1 MGSEMCIRDR
11 YYDLGNTEKIQP
23 SYLVQKSKQMP
34 VDYFTTGRVGMSV
47 CGGWTTN
54 WIIDKEKYPRDWK
67 AGVLPMPHPEGED
80 PSVSVVVS
88 NVWIPAT
95 SKNKEKAFDVVKLF
109 AEKQYTLGYGR
120 IPARID
126 LTDDEIQDYIRDQIL
141 PALEPDGITVEDIQ
155 AMWFDPDVNIF
166 DEKPV
171 GTASTEIKNIIVD
184 ECGLYGIGEQSL
196 DDTVAHIKTKADA
209 AIETASK

>member
-1 MGSEMCIRDR
+1 
-11 YYDLGNTEKIQP
+11 
-23 SYLVQKSKQMP
+23 
-34 VDYFTTGRVGMSV
+34 
-47 CGGWTTN
+47 
-54 WIIDKEKYPRDWK
+54 
-67 AGVLPMPHPEGED
+67 MPHPEGED

-120 IPARID
+120 IPASID

>member
-1 MGSEMCIRDR
+1 M
-11 YYDLGNTEKIQP
+11 
-23 SYLVQKSKQMP
+23 
-34 VDYFTTGRVGMSV
+34 
-47 CGGWTTN
+47 
-54 WIIDKEKYPRDWK
+54 
-67 AGVLPMPHPEGED
+67 
-80 PSVSVVVS
+80 
-88 NVWIPAT
+88 
-95 SKNKEKAFDVVKLF
+95 KLF

-126 LTDDEIQDYIRDQIL
+126 LTDAEIQDYIRDQIL

-209 AIETASK
+209 AIETAEK

>member
-1 MGSEMCIRDR
+1 
-11 YYDLGNTEKIQP
+11 
-23 SYLVQKSKQMP
+23 MP

-141 PALEPDGITVEDIQ
+141 PAL
-155 AMWFDPDVNIF
+155 DPDVNIF

>member
-1 MGSEMCIRDR
+1 M
-11 YYDLGNTEKIQP
+11 
-23 SYLVQKSKQMP
+23 
-34 VDYFTTGRVGMSV
+34 
-47 CGGWTTN
+47 
-54 WIIDKEKYPRDWK
+54 
-67 AGVLPMPHPEGED
+67 
-80 PSVSVVVS
+80 
-88 NVWIPAT
+88 
-95 SKNKEKAFDVVKLF
+95 
-109 AEKQYTLGYGR
+109 GYGR

-126 LTDDEIQDYIRDQIL
+126 LTDAEIQDYIRDQIL

-196 DDTVAHIKTKADA
+196 DDTVTHIKTKADA
-209 AIETASK
+209 AIETAEK